1 MIVRKTNE
9 KKEET
14 ETSRFLTQMISP
26 IDEYFVNRGGGNDK
40 MEIEETS
47 ISVYRSRWPA
57 PAISAPSG
65 GSCLSEQLPEFR
77 DVMTIAGKK
86 QRITRPWIQ
95 YTLG

>member
-9 KKEET
+9 KKEKT
-14 ETSRFLTQMISP
+14 ETSRFFTQMIS